1 MGAIGEKMV
10 DSALGYISPTLTVFG
25 SMVRLTASGAGA
37 SCENGTSGSSGNC
50 KAGTAVDPLKRP

>member
-10 DSALGYISPTLTVFG
+10 DSVLGYTSPTLTIFG

-37 SCENGTSGSSGNC
+37 SCENGTNGTSAQC
-50 KAGTAVDPLKRP
+50 KAGTAVNPLKKP